1 MNSGLPS
8 LLDAIFGKQDLTLV
22 SLDEIYEVIREFP
35 SFNAGHFL
43 LAKKLK
49 LQDDPGYEMESMR
62 TALYFNNPFWLQS
75 LLDDGNH
82 FQASE
87 SLSQTKEARKEDQ
100 FIFEDYP
107 EETLDIIQEESNY
120 TFESYTPIE
129 QPVTERDELDEE
141 TEEILEEKL
150 DSDPVRSEETFQYA
164 EPGSQTV
171 TSFDELMAKY
181 HLQPLDLVDE
191 TATAPEMA
199 VVTPEIAVT
208 PETVV
213 APEMVMTP
221 EMTEAPETVVAP
233 EMVVTSDETIVVPE
247 ATLSTKDDVQSG
259 PEAAPDFRLPV
270 LEPDPDN
277 PPASNTDQH
286 ETLEEVVNEYGI
298 FEEVV
303 KKADHDQDM
312 DAFDEPLDQI
322 PFVSDKIVEE
332 TVPAGQFL
340 NRAIAEQIVV
350 DEDSVNTADD
360 TTADNSGI
368 IENAVI
374 TENQESADAPHQ
386 TDEHDYDAFDRPL
399 EEPVQTEVSVNEYEN
414 SSELSDYDPDNT
426 GEPSEFSDHSETGS
440 NGQMQELSERFGEQ
454 QKLLSAFNAK
464 NADSIVFTPYHMVD
478 YFASQGIKLIL
489 EDNPPD
495 QFGKQLKSFTDWL
508 KVMKKLPPQL
518 SSDKE
523 DEKENEQIR
532 HFAAHSIEERDILTE
547 SMAEVLAKQG
557 MYENAIALFQ
567 KLSLIYPPKS
577 AYFAS
582 RIEQLKAS
590 LP

>member
-8 LLDAIFGKQDLTLV
+8 LLDAIFGKQDLALV
-22 SLDEIYEVIREFP
+22 SLEEIYEVIREFP

-49 LQDDPGYEMESMR
+49 LQDDPGYEIESMR
-62 TALYFNNPFWLQS
+62 TALYFNNAFWLQS

-82 FQASE
+82 FQPAE
-87 SLSQTKEARKEDQ
+87 SFSLVKEARDEDQ
-100 FIFEDYP
+100 SIFEEYP

-129 QPVTERDELDEE
+129 QPVTEKDELDEE

-150 DSDPVRSEETFQYA
+150 NSDPVRPEERFQYP

-181 HLQPLDLVDE
+181 NLPPLDLVDE
-191 TATAPEMA
+191 TAESAEAALTAKEDVQPEPEA
-199 VVTPEIAVT
+199 VQEIKWPADESNPDKS
-208 PETVV
+208 PET
-213 APEMVMTP
+213 E
-221 EMTEAPETVVAP
+221 
-233 EMVVTSDETIVVPE
+233 SDQ
-247 ATLSTKDDVQSG
+247 L
-259 PEAAPDFRLPV
+259 
-270 LEPDPDN
+270 
-277 PPASNTDQH
+277 

-298 FEEVV
+298 FEETVV
-303 KKADHDQDM
+303 KKTDHDHDM

-332 TVPAGQFL
+332 TTPAGQ
-340 NRAIAEQIVV
+340 
-350 DEDSVNTADD
+350 SVNTVQEARAEHIVADED
-360 TTADNSGI
+360 AVVDNFTAENPGTIENADI
-368 IENAVI
+368 IENR
-374 TENQESADAPHQ
+374 ESVDAHYQ
-386 TDEHDYDAFDRPL
+386 TDEHDYDAYDRPL
-399 EEPVQTEVSVNEYEN
+399 EEPVQTKVSVDENEN
-414 SSELSDYDPDNT
+414 ADELSDYDPDNT
-426 GEPSEFSDHSETGS
+426 GEPVGYSDDTETGA
-440 NGQMQELSERFGEQ
+440 NGQMQELSERFGEH
-454 QKLLSAFNAK
+454 QKLQSSFNAK

-508 KVMKKLPPQL
+508 KVMKRLPAKP
-518 SSDKE
+518 SSEKE
-523 DEKENEQIR
+523 DEKINEQIR